1 MKKLKKSKKAMTL
14 LEVMIVIFIIGI
26 ISSVIGYNM
35 KGSLEKAKAF
45 KTEEGMRKIK
55 EIFELEMA
63 QGTTNLQEII
73 ESPDDVLQN
82 SGLVNSGKEMLKD
95 GWGVPYQITLSQ
107 RGNVIL
113 KSAAF
118 DRYKLKHQK
127 KHKEDSEIASA
138 VTNEDNEEDE

>member
-1 MKKLKKSKKAMTL
+1 MKKLKKNKKAMTL

-45 KTEEGMRKIK
+45 KTEEGIKKIK

-63 QGTTNLQEII
+63 QGSTNLQEII
-73 ESPDDVLQN
+73 ENPGAVLQN

-107 RGNVIL
+107 RGNVVV
-113 KSAAF
+113 KSESF
-118 DRYKLKHQK
+118 DRYKS
-127 KHKEDSEIASA
+127 KHKKPKQESEIAS
-138 VTNEDNEEDE
+138 TEMDEDNQEDE

>member
-1 MKKLKKSKKAMTL
+1 MKKLKKIKKAMTL

-45 KTEEGMRKIK
+45 KTEEGIKKIK

-63 QGTTNLQEII
+63 QGSTNLQEII
-73 ESPDDVLQN
+73 ENPGAVLQN

-107 RGNVIL
+107 RGNVVV
-113 KSAAF
+113 KSESF
-118 DRYKLKHQK
+118 DRYKS
-127 KHKEDSEIASA
+127 KHKKPKQESEIAS
-138 VTNEDNEEDE
+138 TEMDEDNQEDE